1 MGIHYEMICHKNIK
15 ITEIDTTL
23 LLGGADIFLVFLND
37 KLNKKK
43 MFKLKNDNRA
53 VKDPLLS

>member
-1 MGIHYEMICHKNIK
+1 MICHKNIK